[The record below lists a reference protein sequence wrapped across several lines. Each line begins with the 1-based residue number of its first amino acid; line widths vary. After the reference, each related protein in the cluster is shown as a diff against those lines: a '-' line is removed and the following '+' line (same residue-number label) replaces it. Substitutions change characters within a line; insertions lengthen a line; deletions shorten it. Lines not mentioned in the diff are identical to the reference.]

1 MPEPK
6 YVAIA
11 NKYAADIRKGVIP
24 PNVWLP
30 SHAEIA
36 RENGVSEIV
45 ARKATGQLR
54 RWGLVKTVERRG
66 TLVLAQTD
74 DTRISPERQME
85 SPETTYKTEATNG
98 DEVVVDRE
106 IREVAADQ
114 ELADTFGLDV
124 GAPLVHVTTRASEGG
139 RPISISDTYHL
150 PGQSPPE
157 ADFLEEE
164 LSERVP
170 SDVHAD
176 WLGVPVG
183 EPIMTVKQRYLT
195 SSDRLLMIS
204 DVSYIPGRYRSFS
217 FRMALNTE

>member
-6 YVAIA
+6 YVVIA

-30 SHAEIA
+30 SQAEIA

-45 ARKATGQLR
+45 ARKAIGQLR
-54 RWGLVKTVERRG
+54 RWGLVKSVERRG
-66 TLVLAQTD
+66 TQVLAQSD

-85 SPETTYKTEATNG
+85 SPETTYDTESADG

-106 IREVAADQ
+106 IREVVADQ
-114 ELADTFGLDV
+114 ELADTFGLEV
-124 GAPLVHVTTRASEGG
+124 GAPLVHVVTRATEGG

-150 PGQSPPE
+150 PGQAIPD
-157 ADFLEEE
+157 ADYLEEE
-164 LSERVP
+164 LAEREPSAVHSE
-170 SDVHAD
+170 

-183 EPIMTVKQRYLT
+183 EPLMTIKQRFLT
-195 SSDRLLMIS
+195 SEDGVLMTS
-204 DVSYIPGRYRSFS
+204 DVSYIPGRYRAFS
-217 FRMALNTE
+217 FRMALDRE

>member
-45 ARKATGQLR
+45 ARQAVGQLR
-54 RWGLVKTVERRG
+54 RWGLVTTVERRG
-66 TLVLAQTD
+66 TQVLAQRD
-74 DTRISPERQME
+74 DTRLSPERQTE
-85 SPETTYKTEATNG
+85 SPETTYETEATAG
-98 DEVVVDRE
+98 VEVVIDRQSA
-106 IREVAADQ
+106 EVVAD
-114 ELADTFGLDV
+114 EALADTFGIDV
-124 GAPLVHVTTRASEGG
+124 GAALVHETVRASEDG
-139 RPISISDTYHL
+139 RPISISDSYHL

-157 ADFLEEE
+157 ADILEEE

-170 SDVHAD
+170 PESHSE
-176 WLGVPVG
+176 WLGVPAG
-183 EPIMTVKQRYLT
+183 EPILMVKQRYLT
-195 SSDRLLMIS
+195 SADRLLMLS
-204 DVSYIPGRYRSFS
+204 DVSYIPGRYRTFS
-217 FRMALNTE
+217 FRMVLPRE

>member
-36 RENGVSEIV
+36 REHEVSEIV
-45 ARKATGQLR
+45 ARKVTGQLR

-66 TLVLAQTD
+66 TLVLAQSD

-85 SPETTYKTEATNG
+85 SPETTYETESADGN
-98 DEVVVDRE
+98 EVVVDRE
-106 IREVAADQ
+106 IREIAADR
-114 ELADTFGLDV
+114 ELADTFGLEV
-124 GAPLVHVTTRASEGG
+124 GAALVHVLTRASEGG

-150 PGQSPPE
+150 PGQSIPE
-157 ADFLEEE
+157 ADYLEEE
-164 LSERVP
+164 LAEREP
-170 SDVHAD
+170 SAVHAE

-183 EPIMTVKQRYLT
+183 EPLITIKQRFLT
-195 SSDRLLMIS
+195 SDDGLLMIS
-204 DVSYIPGRYRSFS
+204 DVSYIPGRYRAFS
-217 FRMALNTE
+217 FRMALNRE

>member
-6 YVAIA
+6 YVVIA

-30 SHAEIA
+30 SLAEIA

-45 ARKATGQLR
+45 ARKAIGQLR

-66 TLVLAQTD
+66 TLVLAQSD

-85 SPETTYKTEATNG
+85 SPETTYNTESAGG
-98 DEVVVDRE
+98 DEVAIDRE
-106 IREVAADQ
+106 IREIAADQ
-114 ELADTFGLDV
+114 ELAETFGLEV
-124 GAPLVHVTTRASEGG
+124 GATLVHVITRATEGG
-139 RPISISDTYHL
+139 RPISISDTFHL

-164 LSERVP
+164 LSERAP
-170 SDVHAD
+170 AGSHAD

-183 EPIMTVKQRYLT
+183 EPIMTIKQRYLT
-195 SSDRLLMIS
+195 AGDRLLMIS
-204 DVSYIPGRYRSFS
+204 DVSYIPGRYRAFS
-217 FRMALNTE
+217 FRMALSRE

>member
-6 YVAIA
+6 YVTIA
-11 NKYAADIRKGVIP
+11 NKYAGDIRKGVIP

-36 RENGVSEIV
+36 REFGVSEIV

-66 TLVLAQTD
+66 TLVLAQSD

-85 SPETTYKTEATNG
+85 SPETTYNTESSEG
-98 DEVVVDRE
+98 EEVVVDRE
-106 IREVAADQ
+106 VREIAADQ
-114 ELADTFGLDV
+114 DLADTFGLDV
-124 GAPLVHVTTRASEGG
+124 GAPLVHVVTRASEGG

-164 LSERVP
+164 LAERVP
-170 SDVHAD
+170 SADHAD
-176 WLGVPVG
+176 WLGVPAG
-183 EPIMTVKQRYLT
+183 EPLITIQQRYVT
-195 SSDRLLMIS
+195 SEDKLLMTS
-204 DVSYIPGRYRSFS
+204 DVSYIPGRYRAFS
-217 FRMALNTE
+217 FRMALNRQ

>member
-11 NKYAADIRKGVIP
+11 NKYAVDIRKGVIP

-36 RENGVSEIV
+36 REFGVSEIV

-66 TLVLAQTD
+66 TLVLAQSD

-85 SPETTYKTEATNG
+85 SPETTYNTESSEG
-98 DEVVVDRE
+98 EEVVVDRE
-106 IREVAADQ
+106 VREIAADQ
-114 ELADTFGLDV
+114 ELADAFGLDV
-124 GAPLVHVTTRASEGG
+124 GAPLVHVVTRASEGG

-164 LSERVP
+164 LAERVP
-170 SDVHAD
+170 SDNHAE
-176 WLGVPVG
+176 WLGTPAG
-183 EPIMTVKQRYLT
+183 EPLITIKQRYVT
-195 SSDRLLMIS
+195 SGDKLLMVS
-204 DVSYIPGRYRSFS
+204 DVSYIPGRYRAFS
-217 FRMALNTE
+217 FRMALNTQ

>member
-36 RENGVSEIV
+36 RENEVSEIV
-45 ARKATGQLR
+45 ARKVTGQLR

-66 TLVLAQTD
+66 TLVLAQSD
-74 DTRISPERQME
+74 DTRIAPERQME
-85 SPETTYKTEATNG
+85 SPETTYETEAADGN
-98 DEVVVDRE
+98 DVVVDRE
-106 IREVAADQ
+106 TREITADQ
-114 ELADTFGLDV
+114 ELADTFGLEV
-124 GAPLVHVTTRASEGG
+124 GAALVHVVTRASEGG

-150 PGQSPPE
+150 PGQSVPE
-157 ADFLEEE
+157 ADYLEEE
-164 LSERVP
+164 LADRAP
-170 SDVHAD
+170 SPMHAE

-183 EPIMTVKQRYLT
+183 EPLMTIKQRFLT
-195 SSDRLLMIS
+195 SDDGLLMIS
-204 DVSYIPGRYRSFS
+204 DVSYIPGRYRAFS
-217 FRMALNTE
+217 FRMALSRE